1 MSALSQTENENKFI
15 ELIKSFYIYIES
27 GEDGDLLAVNKLF
40 LYDNIVE
47 RVIIL
52 FSNDSSV
59 LHTNIKFIV
68 PHREPIILD
77 PNIIID
83 QFHDVLGNN
92 LQLYLVLIS
101 KLQNALSNLDKRIK
115 KLQKDYKSEQD
126 PNKKKEI
133 KDEVRENIKKKIMEQ
148 KKIDKK
154 IKRRDF
160 LHRLYNESL
169 ALIKIFEQEAEKYEL
184 IKDKEAQN
192 ICPGC
197 DEPIIPIDLVCDLCG
212 FILKKGRIE
221 ITYYLDI
228 IETTVLKLLAGK
240 QNIKDNKYEKKIIDE
255 LKNFENILII
265 ILHSKFDWLES
276 NYMIDDDE
284 QIAVNERLK
293 EISSRIRKNIIY
305 TNKEDLNLQN
315 RILLEIHN
323 YLVYIQTNVFPSEDD
338 ILDKEHSL
346 LVPNY
351 DANHRINIYDIA
363 SKLNK
368 FEESFSAAEK
378 SAQEAMSSLLE
389 EENKLE
395 ARASKKKKKKK
406 KKKKSRKKIDTLKS
420 DVSATDPVAPA
431 TASASLALVSTD
443 DEISP
448 SRELVV
454 SSVSDTVTVSEQKS
468 SSKPVRYQNSLE
480 DVIQRIVELHTY
492 ITEKRPIESE
502 IIEWFGGSN
511 MNPSKA
517 RFQYHKAKK
526 EEEIEVSK
534 DYLDYALSYINML
547 QEKLKEK
554 GYMLVVV
561 GGYAT
566 KLYSKKA
573 KKERSKTKWFKK
585 NYNTQDIDL
594 KLCRVRE
601 NDEEKTINQMRE
613 ILDETIIENSE
624 KWPALLSLYD
634 PTNILERD
642 RHGTIKKKEI
652 SDEAAEE
659 RVNPNIP
666 LKITAPI
673 ATSFKKGGSPI
684 EPIVEITFSNT
695 ELPEDMEEI
704 DELPIP
710 SARILIEGLMFS
722 SMNFID
728 RLEIGERNLYMGKL
742 VSWYWQLRYLV
753 RYVDES
759 LYQSIHH
766 SISSSPGMEMM
777 ESAGRKGGRRKTKRK
792 KKRRKGKRTSNTRK
806 K

>member
-15 ELIKSFYIYIES
+15 ELIKSFYMYIRS
-27 GEDGDLLAVNKLF
+27 QEDGDLLAVNKLF

-47 RVIIL
+47 RTKIL

-59 LHTNIKFIV
+59 LHTNIRIIV
-68 PHREPIILD
+68 PHSETIVLD
-77 PNIIID
+77 PNVIVD
-83 QFHDVLGNN
+83 KFHEVLGNN
-92 LQLYLVLIS
+92 LHLYIVLIS

-126 PNKKKEI
+126 PTKKQEI
-133 KDEVRENIKKKIMEQ
+133 KDEVRANIKKKIVEQ
-148 KKIDKK
+148 KKFEKK
-154 IKRRDF
+154 SNRRDF
-160 LHRLYNESL
+160 LHKLYNESL
-169 ALIKIFEQEAEKYEL
+169 KLIEIFEQEAEKYESL
-184 IKDKEAQN
+184 KEKEAEN
-192 ICPGC
+192 ICPAC
-197 DEPIIPIDLVCDLCG
+197 EDTIEEEDSDSYRYCPLCG
-212 FILKKGRIE
+212 YILKNGRIE
-221 ITYYLDI
+221 ITHYVDL
-228 IETTVLKLLAGK
+228 IETNVLKLLTNK
-240 QNIKDNKYEKKIIDE
+240 PDIKDNKYEKE
-255 LKNFENILII
+255 LIKNLKKFENILII
-265 ILHSKFDWLES
+265 ILHTKFTWLVS
-276 NYMIDDDE
+276 DYMIDHEKKTALSLRFED
-284 QIAVNERLK
+284 
-293 EISSRIRKNIIY
+293 ISSRIRKNIIY
-305 TNKEDLNLQN
+305 TNKEDLNIHN
-315 RILLEIHN
+315 KILLEIHN
-323 YLVYIQTNVFPSEDD
+323 YLVYIQTTVFPGEDD
-338 ILDKEHSL
+338 ILDRDKL
-346 LVPNY
+346 ILDPNY
-351 DANHRINIYDIA
+351 SAKDRLDGYNIA
-363 SKLNK
+363 GRLNK
-368 FEESFSAAEK
+368 FDESFSAAQK
-378 SAQEAMSSLLE
+378 SAQDAMSSLLKE
-389 EENKLE
+389 EAAAE
-395 ARASKKKKKKK
+395 ALKKKQKKKKKKK
-406 KKKKSRKKIDTLKS
+406 NKKSRKKTDTLES
-420 DVSATDPVAPA
+420 EEV
-431 TASASLALVSTD
+431 TASSAAAAPSSLVSSD
-443 DEISP
+443 DEIPP
-448 SRELVV
+448 SKNFVV
-454 SSVSDTVTVSEQKS
+454 SSVSDAVTVSEQKS
-468 SSKPVRYQNSLE
+468 SSKPVRYQNSLS
-480 DVIQRIVELHTY
+480 DVIKRIVELHEY

-526 EEEIEVSK
+526 EEEIEVSR

-573 KKERSKTKWFKK
+573 KKERSKSKWFKK

-624 KWPALLSLYD
+624 QWPALLGLYD
-634 PTNILERD
+634 PTNILQRD
-642 RHGTIKKKEI
+642 RHGTIEKKEI
-652 SDEAAEE
+652 SDVAAEE

-710 SARILIEGLMFS
+710 SARVLIEGLMFS

-728 RLEIGERNLYMGKL
+728 RLEIGERNLYIGKL

-753 RYVDES
+753 RYIDES
-759 LYQSIHH
+759 LYQSIH
-766 SISSSPGMEMM
+766 SSVSSSPGMEMM
-777 ESAGRKGGRRKTKRK
+777 ESAGRKGGRRKTKKKLK
-792 KKRRKGKRTSNTRK
+792 KKKKTTTRK
-806 K
+806 R